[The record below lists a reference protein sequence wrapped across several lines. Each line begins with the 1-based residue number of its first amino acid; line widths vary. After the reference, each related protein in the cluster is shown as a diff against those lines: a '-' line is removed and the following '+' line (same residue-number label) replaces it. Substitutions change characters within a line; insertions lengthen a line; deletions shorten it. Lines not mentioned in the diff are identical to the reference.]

1 MTTLIQTTQRA
12 HGFMLG
18 QLCGDSLGSLVEF
31 MDVKKMT
38 KLYPHG
44 VRNMSDGGTW
54 DLLAGQPTDDSEMA
68 ILLLRSL
75 VNSAGY
81 SANDAWEAYKY
92 WGSSQ
97 PFDCGNTIASALLG
111 MLNYESQANGAL
123 MRVSPIGI
131 WGSTKTTAEVFKAAV
146 QDAGLTHPNE
156 ICKQV
161 NGLFAS
167 CIAEAIRHKH
177 NPKSLY
183 EFALDLSDEYDL
195 NTVIKLRLLEAQNQI
210 PATIIS
216 KMGWV
221 LNALQIAFFE
231 MLNAENPVE
240 GIVHCINQGGDTDT
254 NAAITGSLLG
264 AIYGAEAWPNEWI
277 NTVLNCKPSFDNE
290 KAKNPRPAI
299 LWPTD
304 ALSLVD
310 KVLEL

>member
-1 MTTLIQTTQRA
+1 MTTSIQITQRA
-12 HGFMLG
+12 HASMLG

-31 MDVKKMT
+31 MDVKKIA
-38 KLYPHG
+38 KLYPNG
-44 VRNMSDGGTW
+44 VRDMIDGGTW

-75 VNSAGY
+75 VNSTKY
-81 SANDAWEAYKY
+81 SAEDAWEAYNY
-92 WGSSQ
+92 WDSTQ
-97 PFDCGNTIASALLG
+97 PFDCGNTIASALAG
-111 MLNYESQANGAL
+111 VLNYESQANGAL

-131 WGSTKTTAEVFKAAV
+131 WGATKTTSEVYKAAV
-146 QDAGLTHPNE
+146 QDAELTHPNE

-167 CIAEAIRHKH
+167 CLAEAIRHKH

-183 EFALDLSDEYDL
+183 EFALDLADKYDL
-195 NTVIKLRLLEAQNQI
+195 NTVIKLRLIEAQNQI

-240 GIVHCINQGGDTDT
+240 GIVHCISQGGDTDT

-264 AIYGAEAWPNEWI
+264 ALYGADSWPIEWT
-277 NTVLNCKPSFDNE
+277 NTVLNCKPSHDNL
-290 KAKNPRPAI
+290 KSKNPRPST

-304 ALSLVD
+304 SLTLVD